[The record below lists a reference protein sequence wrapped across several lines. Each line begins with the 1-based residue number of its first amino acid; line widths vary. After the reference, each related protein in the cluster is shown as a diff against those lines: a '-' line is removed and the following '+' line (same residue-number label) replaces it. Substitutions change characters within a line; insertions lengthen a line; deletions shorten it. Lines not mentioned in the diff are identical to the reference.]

1 MFPVYRRLLLFIRQN
16 AQNQNVK
23 IRIIVKIISADEKT
37 LQNYIKRDILKAENW
52 KRFQFQKD
60 VGSPDENYLEER
72 K

>member
-1 MFPVYRRLLLFIRQN
+1 MKKLEKSLKILPV
-16 AQNQNVK
+16 
-23 IRIIVKIISADEKT
+23 DEKA